1 MNYYE
6 HHIGDYDQATAHL
19 TACEDGIY
27 SRLIRWYMAS
37 ESPLPA
43 DVKLIQRR
51 VRAHTRDEKNAVVAI
66 LEEFFEITDD
76 GYRQHRCDE
85 EIERYR
91 QTIPDREAKKDN
103 ARERQQ
109 RARARRKE
117 LFEALRVHG
126 VTPAFDTKTAELEAL
141 LSRVTQRDKSP
152 NVTPPVTRDN
162 TATQTPDTRHQ
173 LKPSTQQAASTT
185 QPETGQP
192 PSAAAP
198 PDAVTDRALQLV
210 LLLRPRGADL
220 QAGDP
225 RVRTWAERGIT
236 DAQALQAL
244 EIAQQRRQDAADPR
258 PINAGYLDAILADVV
273 TAPAGRSPPPGNRP
287 MTREDSRRIAA
298 TTRLS
303 DFREACAAEQR
314 GQTDDD
320 SRTIEAD
327 ASRLLG

>member
-66 LEEFFEITDD
+66 LEEFFEITDE

-117 LFEALRVHG
+117 LFEALRGHG
-126 VTPAFDTKTAELEAL
+126 VTPVFDTKTAELEAL

-152 NVTPPVTRDN
+152 DVTPPVTRDN
-162 TATQTPDTRHQ
+162 TSTHTPDTRHQ
-173 LKPSTQQAASTT
+173 GEQAASTDQREGRDT
-185 QPETGQP
+185 SQP
-192 PSAAAP
+192 AAP
-198 PDAVTDRALQLV
+198 PDAVTERALQLV
-210 LLLRPRGADL
+210 LLLRPRGAAL

-225 RVRTWAERGIT
+225 RIRRWATDGIT

-244 EIAQQRRQDAADPR
+244 EVAQQRRQDAADPS
-258 PINAGYLDAILADVV
+258 PINAGYLDAILPDVIA
-273 TAPAGRSPPPGNRP
+273 APTGRSPPSGSRP
-287 MTREDSRRIAA
+287 MTREDGRRIAA
-298 TTRLS
+298 ATRLS

-320 SRTIEAD
+320 SRTIDGSAT
-327 ASRLLG
+327 RLLG

>member
-51 VRAHTRDEKNAVVAI
+51 VRAHTREEKNAVVAI

-91 QTIPDREAKKDN
+91 QTIPDREAKKEN

-117 LFEALRVHG
+117 LFEALRSHG
-126 VTPAFDTKTAELEAL
+126 VTPSFDTKTAELEEL
-141 LSRVTQRDKSP
+141 LSRVTKRDESQD
-152 NVTPPVTRDN
+152 VTVPITRDD

-173 LKPSTQQAASTT
+173 LTPSTQQVASTP
-185 QPETGQP
+185 QPEVCQVAP
-192 PSAAAP
+192 LAAP
-198 PDAVTDRALQLV
+198 PTRQGLV
-210 LLLRPRGADL
+210 CRLLRE
-220 QAGDP
+220 AGVFEAAP
-225 RVRTWAERGIT
+225 HH
-236 DAQALQAL
+236 L
-244 EIAQQRRQDAADPR
+244 DAATWDALLAKRTDEEIVEFARAKLESRPGQRTSLRYLAPGLLEDPR
-258 PINAGYLDAILADVV
+258 PVESTGHR
-273 TAPAGRSPPPGNRP
+273 PAARTPR
-287 MTREDSRRIAA
+287 
-298 TTRLS
+298 
-303 DFREACAAEQR
+303 AENFHTKDY
-314 GQTDDD
+314 GQGG
-320 SRTIEAD
+320 A
-327 ASRLLG
+327 L